1 MTFLEHLPCAQ
12 NCDECQGDH
21 SEKTHSTS
29 ILISCIAKKLHTYSV
44 CSTQSIFL
52 YLSSTESVYFIS
64 DWRNDLRK
72 LYSENRNMILYCGF
86 DIFFSGITAIFKSI
100 LFLCELSGFIQLYQT
115 LISKYC
121 CMFDISLYFL
131 LTSIGLSL
139 KWTLNFFN

>member
-29 ILISCIAKKLHTYSV
+29 ILISCIVKKLHTYNV

-52 YLSSTESVYFIS
+52 YLSSTESVYLIS

-86 DIFFSGITAIFKSI
+86 DIFSVESQQFLKVYCFCVNSVD
-100 LFLCELSGFIQLYQT
+100 LFNFIRHWYQN
-115 LISKYC
+115 IVV
-121 CMFDISLYFL
+121 F
-131 LTSIGLSL
+131 LTSPYIFCWHPLDFL
-139 KWTLNFFN
+139 